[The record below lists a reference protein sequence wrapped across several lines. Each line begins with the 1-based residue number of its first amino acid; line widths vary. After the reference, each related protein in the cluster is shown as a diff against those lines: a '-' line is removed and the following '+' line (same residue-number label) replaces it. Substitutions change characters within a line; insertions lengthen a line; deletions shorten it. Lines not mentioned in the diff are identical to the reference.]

1 MVSLLYCQVGQENMK
16 DREIMK
22 KHFCSVAGLVQGCC
36 APGIATLPWWAVMLI
51 YLKWRILLICYRCTV
66 LWPAVTV
73 PKLNVVYGSSMLIWK
88 RCVLL
93 WKWGLALLIIC
104 SPGRVQM
111 LHVWWFFTWL
121 WDNLSLLC
129 LYTTQRWS
137 KCMRHVPVAI
147 APRIVWNTWLSFP
160 EISSNIPSGWALA
173 GL

>member
-73 PKLNVVYGSSMLIWK
+73 LKLNVVYGSSMLNWK

-104 SPGRVQM
+104 SPARIQM
-111 LHVWWFFTWL
+111 LHVWWFFYLAMRQSQFTML
-121 WDNLSLLC
+121 VYHLEIVQMHATRASGYSTQNCLKYMIKLS
-129 LYTTQRWS
+129 
-137 KCMRHVPVAI
+137 
-147 APRIVWNTWLSFP
+147 WNQL
-160 EISSNIPSGWALA
+160 
-173 GL
+173 